1 MSGVLAL
8 KCRDCGREGPLDPV
22 AVCAE
27 CWGALE
33 PVYDLDLVRRTFT
46 KAAIAERPR
55 DLWRYR
61 ELLPI
66 DGEPTVGR
74 GTGFTPLLPVP
85 RLGRR
90 LGIADLWVKYD
101 AACHPSLSFK
111 DRVVA
116 VALTKAKE
124 FGMDTVGCASTGNL
138 ANAVAAGA
146 AAAGLKAVV
155 LVPEDLEAAKLTTTA
170 AYGATLVGVRGNYD
184 RVNRLCAEIADR
196 HRWGM
201 VNVNLRAYYGE
212 GSKTVGFELA
222 EQRGWSLPGH
232 IVSPMAGGSLIGKV
246 EKAFK
251 QLVGLGLVADTPFSL
266 HGAQPAGCSPIAGAW
281 KQNLEQVR
289 PVKPNTIVRSLAIG
303 DPADG
308 PSALA
313 VIRRTGG
320 RAEDPGD
327 TEVLDGIRLLAESEG
342 LFTETAGGHGGRGCP
357 EAGRGR
363 HVRGRTARGTPHH
376 RPRLED
382 DRGAVGD
389 SVRDRDRREAVRV
402 RVVLGG
408 AVGCGNRR
416 ERLGSGDARSAAA
429 LTQGGSGGA

>member
-1 MSGVLAL
+1 VGDGKSGVLAL
-8 KCRDCGREGPLDPV
+8 KCRDCGRETALEPV
-22 AVCAE
+22 AVCSE

-33 PVYDLDLVRRTFT
+33 PVYDLDRVRRTFT
-46 KAAIAERPR
+46 AVAIAARPR

-61 ELLPI
+61 ELLPV

-90 LGIADLWVKYD
+90 LGISDLWVKYD
-101 AACHPSLSFK
+101 ASCHPSLSFK

-146 AAAGLKAVV
+146 ATAGLHAVV
-155 LVPEDLEAAKLTTTA
+155 LVPEDLEAAKLTATA

-222 EQRGWSLPGH
+222 EQRGWKLPGH

-251 QLVGLGLVADTPFSL
+251 QLAALGLVEDTPFSL
-266 HGAQPAGCSPIAGAW
+266 HGAQPAGCAPIAGAW
-281 KQNLEQVR
+281 KRKLEEVR
-289 PVKPNTIVRSLAIG
+289 PVKPDTIVRSLAIG

-320 RAEDPGD
+320 RAEDPSD
-327 TEVLDGIRLLAESEG
+327 PEVLDGIRLLAESEG
-342 LFTETAGGHGGRGCP
+342 LFTETAGGTVVAAAHRLAQAGAFADGRPVVLLITGHGLKTVEALAGVPFAAVIDGRLA
-357 EAGRGR
+357 EFETFWAE
-363 HVRGRTARGTPHH
+363 RTAAPAARG
-376 RPRLED
+376 
-382 DRGAVGD
+382 
-389 SVRDRDRREAVRV
+389 
-402 RVVLGG
+402 
-408 AVGCGNRR
+408 
-416 ERLGSGDARSAAA
+416 
-429 LTQGGSGGA
+429 